1 VRPRAFN
8 IAAAL
13 SLGLCMA
20 VVALWVR
27 SYFRTDAAW
36 MARDGHVFGTDSGTG
51 RVLLMW
57 AEAPPE
63 LRVSRWR
70 VRRHDV
76 AVWQQVKHLF
86 VFRAADS
93 GGNTWTLQIPHWS
106 VAVAAAVLPWMWV
119 RRRRAEIRKLRSG
132 LCRRCGYDLRATPG
146 RCPECGESVA
156 SDAGNGGLVGY
167 ASGAGLP
174 EDG

>member
-1 VRPRAFN
+1 
-8 IAAAL
+8 
-13 SLGLCMA
+13 MA

-119 RRRRAEIRKLRSG
+119 RRRRAEIRKLRTG

-146 RCPECGESVA
+146 RCPECGQAVA
-156 SDAGNGGLVGY
+156 LGDDQ
-167 ASGAGLP
+167 P
-174 EDG
+174 RQ